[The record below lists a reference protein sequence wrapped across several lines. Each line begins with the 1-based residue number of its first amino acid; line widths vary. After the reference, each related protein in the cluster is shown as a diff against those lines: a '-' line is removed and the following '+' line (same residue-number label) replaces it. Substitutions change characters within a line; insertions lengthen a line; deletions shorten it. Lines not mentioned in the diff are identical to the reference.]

1 MKSMFLEN
9 FFESI
14 KIDFFDDLNFRIG
27 DSNKRCRLV
36 LFFINLSESI
46 SFMTTDSIKKQVD
59 QYLPLLPLKQ
69 QNLVLE
75 MIKSLLHV
83 GKDVKRITRKEYNKE
98 IDEAVSRIEEGHSV
112 AHEDALK
119 ELSKW

>member
-1 MKSMFLEN
+1 MTT
-9 FFESI
+9 ESI
-14 KIDFFDDLNFRIG
+14 K
-27 DSNKRCRLV
+27 K
-36 LFFINLSESI
+36 E
-46 SFMTTDSIKKQVD
+46 VD

-83 GKDVKRITRKEYNKE
+83 DKDVKRITRKEYNQQ
-98 IDEAVSRIEEGHSV
+98 IDNAILRMEEGNSV

>member
-1 MKSMFLEN
+1 MTT
-9 FFESI
+9 ESI
-14 KIDFFDDLNFRIG
+14 K
-27 DSNKRCRLV
+27 K
-36 LFFINLSESI
+36 E
-46 SFMTTDSIKKQVD
+46 VD
-59 QYLPLLPLKQ
+59 QYLPMLPLKQ

-83 GKDVKRITRKEYNKE
+83 DKDVKRITRKEYNQE
-98 IDEAVSRIEEGHSV
+98 IDNAILRMEEGNSV

>member
-1 MKSMFLEN
+1 MTT
-9 FFESI
+9 ESI
-14 KIDFFDDLNFRIG
+14 K
-27 DSNKRCRLV
+27 K
-36 LFFINLSESI
+36 E
-46 SFMTTDSIKKQVD
+46 VD

-83 GKDVKRITRKEYNKE
+83 DKDVKRITRKEYNQE
-98 IDEAVSRIEEGHSV
+98 IDNAVLRMEEGNSV